1 LDSLKLIPITDQHP
15 DEMVTVDNVKKYLI
29 GMVGEEI
36 SRKDEYV
43 TGNMI
48 ITDKNMVETIQARKD
63 FGLTT
68 ELSGGYTCFVTKEDG
83 THPKDGY
90 YNAKQTNIK
99 YNHLSIVDMARA
111 GENVRIMDSKDKD
124 PEKDSDTNGLN
135 GKGNATKED
144 NMPDLVKF
152 IRRETKMDSFTVDQ
166 ISCEIPEESF
176 EAVELLSNKLDEAIS
191 LIGELTKKR
200 DELQGKIDQSEEV
213 VEGLRNDIAS
223 LKDPNSAEIQAM
235 VKARKEVEDVAGTLK
250 VETDGKDIQDI
261 KVECIKSVSSNFDS
275 EGKSV
280 DYINARFDSVI
291 EILEARKQADDDNKN
306 GQLNKDSKDGEKKL
320 SPKEKFLLRDAENRK

>member
-1 LDSLKLIPITDQHP
+1 
-15 DEMVTVDNVKKYLI
+15 
-29 GMVGEEI
+29 
-36 SRKDEYV
+36 
-43 TGNMI
+43 
-48 ITDKNMVETIQARKD
+48 
-63 FGLTT
+63 
-68 ELSGGYTCFVTKEDG
+68 
-83 THPKDGY
+83 
-90 YNAKQTNIK
+90 
-99 YNHLSIVDMARA
+99 
-111 GENVRIMDSKDKD
+111 
-124 PEKDSDTNGLN
+124 
-135 GKGNATKED
+135 
-144 NMPDLVKF
+144 
-152 IRRETKMDSFTVDQ
+152 MDSFSVDQ
-166 ISCEIPEESF
+166 ISCDIPEDSF
-176 EAVELLSNKLDEAIS
+176 DSVELLSNKLDEAIS

-235 VKARKEVEDVAGTLK
+235 VKARKKVEDVAGTLK